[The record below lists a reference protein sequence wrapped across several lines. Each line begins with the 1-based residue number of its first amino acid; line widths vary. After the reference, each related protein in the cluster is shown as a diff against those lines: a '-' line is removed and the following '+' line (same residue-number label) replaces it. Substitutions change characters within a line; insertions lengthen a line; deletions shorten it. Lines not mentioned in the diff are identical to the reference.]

1 MLELFLK
8 TCNLQLLI
16 FNLHQEPTR
25 EDIVQEIAGLSARTE
40 LDVEVGEMVLVDF
53 GKKWGKLPCQVLDDP
68 EIVEGQYIRA
78 MEKAK
83 KGSFR

>member
-1 MLELFLK
+1 
-8 TCNLQLLI
+8 
-16 FNLHQEPTR
+16 
-25 EDIVQEIAGLSARTE
+25 
-40 LDVEVGEMVLVDF
+40 MVLVDF